1 MDPCLEK
8 VTMHS
13 QTHGLEKKEKI
24 VPRFLEKKPR
34 KQKKTTK
41 PQTHPNLTGTDAS
54 PSSWSILFI
63 RSNCFKK

>member
-34 KQKKTTK
+34 KQTKKKQNPK
-41 PQTHPNLTGTDAS
+41 PTP
-54 PSSWSILFI
+54 I
-63 RSNCFKK
+63 